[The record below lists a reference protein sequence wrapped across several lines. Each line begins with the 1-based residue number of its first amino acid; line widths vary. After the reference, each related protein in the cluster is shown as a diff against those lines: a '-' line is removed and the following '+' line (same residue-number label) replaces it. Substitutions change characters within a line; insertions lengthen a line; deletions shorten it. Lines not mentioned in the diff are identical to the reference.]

1 MYELISLI
9 SVAMCFAG
17 LVLALLGQLFSFI
30 DRAMEPWTRQF
41 FARFFFVMTLC
52 TGTALGFESLYNVP
66 GHRTAAQ
73 LFLYLESLF
82 SSALMPMLTIYLLH
96 CCKENWR
103 KSLLLDS
110 VLVLWLVYFVL
121 LSVTQFTTA
130 IYYFEPDNIYRRGP
144 WYPVLLVP
152 PVLIMG
158 IDLIALL
165 RRRSRLTAKQFNA
178 LLTYILL
185 PAAGMLIQMLLFGLP
200 FILFASALAGG
211 CMVLFILSDQ
221 VEQRLNQEKEL
232 ARQRA
237 SILVL
242 QMRPHFIYNV
252 MMSVYYL
259 CKQDADKAQQ
269 VILDFTSYLRQ
280 NFTAIARE
288 DAVPFAEELEHTR
301 AYLAV
306 EQVRFEGR
314 LTVDFDTP
322 HTQFRLLP
330 LTLQPIVENAV
341 KHGVDP
347 ELTPLHITVST
358 RAVPDG
364 SLITVEDNG
373 PRFTDA
379 DDDQPHIALS
389 NIRERLQTMQGGRLE
404 IESRDGGGTKVT
416 LFVPDGK
423 NS

>member
-9 SVAMCFAG
+9 SVGMCFAG
-17 LVLALLGQLFSFI
+17 LMLALLGGLFPLI
-30 DRAMEPWTRQF
+30 DRAMEPWTRRF
-41 FARFFFVMTLC
+41 FALFFLVMILC
-52 TGTALGFESLYNVP
+52 AGAALGFESLYNVP
-66 GHRTAAQ
+66 GHRVAAQ
-73 LFLYLESLF
+73 ILLFLESLF
-82 SSALMPMLTIYLLH
+82 SSMLMPMLTVYLLH
-96 CCKENWR
+96 CCKEEWHKN
-103 KSLLLDS
+103 LLLDS
-110 VLVLWLVYFVL
+110 VLVLWFVYLVL
-121 LSVTQFTTA
+121 LTITQFTTS
-130 IYYFEPDNIYRRGP
+130 IYYFEPENVYRRGP

-152 PVLIMG
+152 PMLVMG
-158 IDLIALL
+158 VDLYALL
-165 RRRSRLTAKQFNA
+165 RRRSRLTAKQFTA
-178 LLTYILL
+178 FLVYILL
-185 PAAGMLIQMLLFGLP
+185 PTAAMLIQMLLFGLP

-221 VEQRLNQEKEL
+221 VDQRLKQEQEL

-252 MMSVYYL
+252 MTSVYYL

-288 DAVPFAEELEHTR
+288 DTVPFAEELEHTR

-314 LTVDFDTP
+314 LSVVFDTP
-322 HTQFRLLP
+322 HTQFRLPP

-347 ELTPLHITVST
+347 ELNPLHIAVST
-358 RAVPDG
+358 RAVPHG
-364 SLITVEDNG
+364 SLITVEDTG
-373 PRFTDA
+373 PGFTDA
-379 DDDQPHIALS
+379 DDDRPHIALG
-389 NIRERLQTMQGGRLE
+389 NIRQRLQAMQAGRLD
-404 IESRDGGGTKVT
+404 IEARPGGGTLVKV
-416 LFVPDGK
+416 FVPDGK